1 MTDLKFFHKLMIVV
15 VVIALFS
22 KLATVKLSQLIP
34 RRKPQPQVITKY
46 IEVPVQRE
54 PERIVV
60 KEYVQVPAPAPAP
73 TVASYAAPRYR
84 PVASPRAAV
93 VMEDAPTPS
102 SGGVTIPDD
111 TFRRFF
117 G

>member
-1 MTDLKFFHKLMIVV
+1 MTDIKFFHKLLIVV

-22 KLATVKLSQLIP
+22 KLATVKLAQLIP
-34 RRKPQPQVITKY
+34 RRKPQPQVVTKY
-46 IEVPVQRE
+46 IEVPRE

-60 KEYVQVPAPAPAP
+60 KEYVQIPAP
-73 TVASYAAPRYR
+73 TPAPSVAAYAPRTK
-84 PVASPRAAV
+84 PVVASPRAAV
-93 VMEDAPTPS
+93 VMEDTPTPMY
-102 SGGVTIPDD
+102 GGVTIPDD